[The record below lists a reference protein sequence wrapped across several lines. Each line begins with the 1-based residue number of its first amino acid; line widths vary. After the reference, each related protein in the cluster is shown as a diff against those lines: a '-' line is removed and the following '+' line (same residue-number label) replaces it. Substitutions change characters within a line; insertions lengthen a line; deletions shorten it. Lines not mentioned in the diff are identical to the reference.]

1 MMAVFWDAIRCSLV
15 DTDVSEVSYIT
26 RDDKS
31 PLKRRLISTTLHGTT
46 SLVTAMFIP
55 VIVRTLNL
63 NKIILFYSP
72 KVHLGGLRLGV

>member
-1 MMAVFWDAIRCSLV
+1 MAAFWDAVPCSLV

-46 SLVTAMFIP
+46 SLVTAIFIP

-63 NKIILFYSP
+63 NKIILCYSP
-72 KVHLGGLRLGV
+72 KVHLGVLRLGV